1 MGVTMW
7 EICTGGAKLP
17 PATQRVLE
25 VIRSGE
31 RVAASHFTSAKLG
44 AEESWS
50 FTYSAV
56 EPSPS
61 PSTLPLPLTLPL
73 TLTLTLALT
82 LTLTLSR

>member
-56 EPSPS
+56 EP
-61 PSTLPLPLTLPL
+61 
-73 TLTLTLALT
+73 
-82 LTLTLSR
+82 